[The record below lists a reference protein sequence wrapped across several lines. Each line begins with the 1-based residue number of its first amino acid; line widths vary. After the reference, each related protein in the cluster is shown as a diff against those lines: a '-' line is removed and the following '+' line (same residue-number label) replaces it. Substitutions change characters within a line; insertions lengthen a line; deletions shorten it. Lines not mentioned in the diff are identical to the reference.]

1 MSAPVLPALVSIGE
15 FNFPAPS
22 TYEATTST
30 IVDSGRNVEGYVIG
44 AVIRDDVAKV
54 AMTWNFIS
62 AQDWANILAQFSP
75 SKGGSFYQDVTFFLQ
90 DNNAWTT
97 REMYV
102 SDRTAGI
109 YLRNAD
115 GSIKGYTNASLSLVE
130 V

>member
-1 MSAPVLPALVSIGE
+1 MSTKISPALVSIGS
-15 FNFPAPS
+15 FDFPAPS
-22 TYEATTST
+22 TYSATTST

-54 AMTWNFIS
+54 AMTWKFIS
-62 AQDWANILAQFSP
+62 AQDWADILAQFSP
-75 SKGGSFYQDVTFFLQ
+75 SRGGAFYNNVTFFCQ
-90 DNNAWTT
+90 DTNDWET

-109 YLRNAD
+109 YIRNPD
-115 GSIKGYTNASLSLVE
+115 GSIKGYTEAALSLVE